1 MTASD
6 NIVVGRSGFVTG
18 LAWTFIALAGLSTVI
33 AILQNI
39 MLALMFPSE
48 DLRASMQEAERVQ
61 PMPAVFRLMFEN
73 FRLFF
78 VAFLV
83 LSAGTLVAAIGL
95 LKRRNWARLT
105 FIGIMALAV
114 VWNLASLA
122 MPFIMTSLIPDVPV
136 HAQSDFHDN
145 FKLMW
150 NIMIGFT
157 VVIGLGFAA
166 LFAWIIKRLVSDD
179 IRGEFLAL

>member
-1 MTASD
+1 M
-6 NIVVGRSGFVTG
+6 VHRSGFVTG
-18 LAWTFIALAGLSTVI
+18 LAWTFIALAGFSTVI

-48 DLRASMQEAERVQ
+48 ELRASMQEAEKVQ
-61 PMPAVFRLMFEN
+61 PMPALFRFMFEN

-78 VAFLV
+78 GAFLV
-83 LSAGTLVAAIGL
+83 LSAGTLITAIGL
-95 LKRRNWARLT
+95 LKRQNWARLI
-105 FIGIMALAV
+105 FIGIMALGV
-114 VWNLASLA
+114 VWNLGSLV
-122 MPFIMTSLIPDVPV
+122 MPFIMTSLVPDIPA

-157 VVIGLGFAA
+157 IVIGLAFAA
-166 LFAWIIKRLVSDD
+166 LFAWIIKRLVAED
-179 IRGEFLAL
+179 IKREFLAL